1 MARKGIEM
9 FSGGR
14 AGVRSPGEAGE
25 MKKYPT
31 ELLIVE
37 ERDDKET
44 YLLAF
49 KTAEDVSQVHG
60 DDAVAVYRFVK
71 MARVKTVSTLS

>member
-1 MARKGIEM
+1 
-9 FSGGR
+9 
-14 AGVRSPGEAGE
+14 

>member
-1 MARKGIEM
+1 
-9 FSGGR
+9 
-14 AGVRSPGEAGE
+14 
-25 MKKYPT
+25 MKKYPN